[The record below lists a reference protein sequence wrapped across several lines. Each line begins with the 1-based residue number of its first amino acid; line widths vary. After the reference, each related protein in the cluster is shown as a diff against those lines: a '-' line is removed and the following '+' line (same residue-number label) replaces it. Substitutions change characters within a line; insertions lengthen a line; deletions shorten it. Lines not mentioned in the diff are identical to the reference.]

1 MVHTA
6 GEERC
11 LLDTGVWLAPVP
23 SSLASASLH
32 NLTVSQ
38 CCAACLHEQQC
49 TNFQLMSTG
58 RCTLGSMAL
67 QAVAR
72 GLVVTVSYEG
82 TRSARRVDTARRL
95 QQRAQRRRQKQASTK
110 GSVTANASAANSTAG
125 TSSAVWDTIARL
137 APAIAAA
144 TAALATSERRCSR
157 PLSPLSTAAQAQ
169 IKSTRA
175 GSSKCAPT
183 NFPRNVSV
191 VCVAGGPPSSS
202 LELAAAQLNG
212 HWAGCGSPCVF
223 DAERPLG
230 RGWWLDA
237 ERSCYVPWELGGQP
251 ANGIATA
258 DQVAAAAE
266 AQRRARAEDECVV
279 RRGAVAV
286 AAMAIEAARM
296 CSGCGEPQRYEP
308 CFRLT
313 ARLVRYLTKAAASP
327 DTTKAATAS
336 NVDDGRGG
344 RALEVARTA
353 AEGASGRDDAEAFE
367 LVQHHLHLFGLC
379 RKPCL
384 RRFEASR
391 NTSTAAAAL
400 AALVQLP
407 GGGVMNSTS
416 WRDDWYDANGT
427 VAAPE
432 WVRLLEPLAPPPSPA
447 QRFKRT
453 LAAGKCVAA
462 NCECG
467 SDQSCCS
474 RHPRVCARPPPP
486 PSPPLPATLTGGSA
500 ANVSRVGVGVEP
512 LQRLPAKV
520 RTGWLE
526 EVHAQ
531 LRLGWLSAQAC
542 RQRAQQ
548 PRYSS
553 QRFVSVVAARE
564 QMHKNKFVV
573 MDALYIS
580 RVLGRALIEPGVHNS
595 RLGEQ
600 SRNRSHRLYL
610 RHYWDLEPLCRR
622 FDIVPLALYARH
634 VRAGAT

>member
-1 MVHTA
+1 MQ
-6 GEERC
+6 GGERC
-11 LLDTGVWLAPVP
+11 LLDTGAWLAAVP
-23 SSLASASLH
+23 ASLASASLH
-32 NLTVSQ
+32 NLTVGQ
-38 CCAACLHEQQC
+38 CCAACLHAQHC
-49 TNFQLMSTG
+49 TNFELAATG
-58 RCTLGSMAL
+58 RCTLGSTAAS

-82 TRSARRVDTARRL
+82 TRPARRMDAARRL
-95 QQRAQRRRQKQASTK
+95 QQRAQRRSQKQASTT
-110 GSVTANASAANSTAG
+110 GSVSTTNASAANSTAG
-125 TSSAVWDTIARL
+125 TSPAVWDTIARL
-137 APAIAAA
+137 APAIAAT
-144 TAALATSERRCSR
+144 TAALAKSGRRCSQ
-157 PLSPLSTAAQAQ
+157 PLSPLSRVAQTQ
-169 IKSTRA
+169 VTSTTA
-175 GSSKCAPT
+175 GSAKCAPA

-191 VCVAGGPPSSS
+191 VCVAGGRPSSS
-202 LELAAAQLNG
+202 LELIAAQLNG
-212 HWAGCGSPCVF
+212 QWAGCDSPCVF

-251 ANGIATA
+251 TNGIATA
-258 DQVAAAAE
+258 DQAAAASE
-266 AQRRARAEDECVV
+266 AQYRARAEDECVV

-286 AAMAIEAARM
+286 AAMAMEAART
-296 CSGCGEPQRYEP
+296 CSGCGEPQRYET

-313 ARLVRYLTKAAASP
+313 ARLVRHLTKEAVSP
-327 DTTKAATAS
+327 DTAKAAPAS
-336 NVDDGRGG
+336 DGGDERGD
-344 RALEVARTA
+344 RALAATWTA
-353 AEGASGRDDAEAFE
+353 AGVASSRHNAEAFE

-379 RKPCL
+379 RRPCL
-384 RRFEASR
+384 RRFDASL
-391 NTSTAAAAL
+391 NTSTVAAAL

-407 GGGVMNSTS
+407 GHDVMSSTS
-416 WRDDWYDANGT
+416 WRDDWHDANGN

-432 WVRLLEPLAPPPSPA
+432 WVRLLEPLAPPPPPA
-447 QRFKRT
+447 RRLKRT

-462 NCECG
+462 NCDCG
-467 SDQSCCS
+467 SDQNCCS
-474 RHPRVCARPPPP
+474 RHPRVCALPSPP
-486 PSPPLPATLTGGSA
+486 PSPPLPPPTPALQLPP
-500 ANVSRVGVGVEP
+500 NVR
-512 LQRLPAKV
+512 A
-520 RTGWLE
+520 GWLE

-573 MDALYIS
+573 MDALYIA

-634 VRAGAT
+634 VRAGTT